1 MQLELSGDSLK
12 VLNNVLD
19 YISQKIIFKI
29 NFPFNLYYSGKSIHV
44 Y

>member
-19 YISQKIIFKI
+19 YISQKIIFK
-29 NFPFNLYYSGKSIHV
+29 NKFSIQFV
-44 Y
+44 L